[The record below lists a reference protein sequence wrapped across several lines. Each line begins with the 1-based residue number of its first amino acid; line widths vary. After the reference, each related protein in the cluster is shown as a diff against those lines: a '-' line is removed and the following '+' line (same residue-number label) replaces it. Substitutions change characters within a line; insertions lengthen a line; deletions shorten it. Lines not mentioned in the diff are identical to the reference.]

1 MKIYNKNQFLA
12 SLCSLN
18 DKASTHSA
26 AIVWQKVILQH
37 WARQEPCILSD
48 PIADS
53 NMIQTYWYNGRH
65 LISSVES
72 KKKLSDIFW
81 GLNTFMVRILSRRR
95 QTRFS
100 LSMVHLYP
108 RQHLK
113 IKICF
118 KLTSHDGMYWLI
130 FVNRWHYLKL
140 WFSIKYGFK
149 G

>member
-26 AIVWQKVILQH
+26 GIVWQKVILQQ

-53 NMIQTYWYNGRH
+53 NMIQTYWDNGRH
-65 LISSVES
+65 LISSVER

-81 GLNTFMVRILSRRR
+81 GVKHFHGQNIK
-95 QTRFS
+95 QTKTDKDFS
-100 LSMVHLYP
+100 ERGPPAS
-108 RQHLK
+108 QK
-113 IKICF
+113 
-118 KLTSHDGMYWLI
+118 TSENKNL
-130 FVNRWHYLKL
+130 L
-140 WFSIKYGFK
+140 
-149 G
+149 